1 MNAVNLMP
9 IRPDPTTLRE
19 VLRGVRHVLRSGRKS
34 LEDVSVME
42 NLPEPAARL
51 ARTLLGD
58 VDDLARGLDGVA
70 SRLAGKVLP
79 STTSPTAPFAEF
91 RAHPQGEAPF
101 AVVAYEALKKAV
113 RHLHADGAFISEA
126 AARAAF
132 QRMRQSALPHH
143 TAEMC
148 VAILLLA
155 MLDLKVVRT
164 ETTTAEARHRAGDVD
179 VLANFAVLLWLL
191 ADRSD
196 ADHDM
201 ALVSACELS
210 RALADTILQ
219 ASANRDLDTLRR
231 LFERYAVNV

>member
-1 MNAVNLMP
+1 MNLMP

-34 LEDVSVME
+34 LQDVGAME

-51 ARTLLGD
+51 ARTLIGD
-58 VDDLARGLDGVA
+58 VDDLARGLDGMA
-70 SRLAGKVLP
+70 SRIAGKVIP
-79 STTSPTAPFAEF
+79 SNGSPVTPFAEF
-91 RAHPQGEAPF
+91 NAHPQGDAPF

-113 RHLHADGAFISEA
+113 RHLHARNAFISEA

-132 QRMRQSALPHH
+132 QRMRQSAAPGQ
-143 TAEMC
+143 TAEASAA
-148 VAILLLA
+148 VLLLA
-155 MLDLKVVRT
+155 MLDLRVVRA
-164 ETTTAEARHRAGDVD
+164 ETLTAETRLKAADVD
-179 VLANFAVLLWLL
+179 VLASFSVLLWLL

-201 ALVSACELS
+201 ALLSACELS
-210 RALADTILQ
+210 QALADGILQ
-219 ASANRDLDTLRR
+219 ASASRDVDALRR

>member
-1 MNAVNLMP
+1 MAVNLMP
-9 IRPDPTTLRE
+9 IRPDSTTLRE

-34 LEDVSVME
+34 LKDVSAME

-58 VDDLARGLDGVA
+58 MDDLARGLDGMA
-70 SRLAGKVLP
+70 SRIAGKVLP
-79 STTSPTAPFAEF
+79 SATSPATPFAEF
-91 RAHPQGEAPF
+91 RAHPQGDAPF

-113 RHLHADGAFISEA
+113 RHLHASNAFISEA

-132 QRMRQSALPHH
+132 QRMRQATSPEQTSEA
-143 TAEMC
+143 C
-148 VAILLLA
+148 SAILMLA
-155 MLDLKVVRT
+155 MLDLKVVRA
-164 ETTTAEARHRAGDVD
+164 EPVTAEVRHGAGDVD
-179 VLANFAVLLWLL
+179 VLATFAVLLWLL

-210 RALADTILQ
+210 RALADSILQ
-219 ASANRDLDTLRR
+219 ASAKRDLAALRK
-231 LFERYAVNV
+231 LFERYAANV